1 MAKYRAYQTREGFT
15 VYYPGD
21 IPVEEAAADIERRRQ
36 SGDLRPESP
45 PGTPI
50 GPPIEQFGPESQTQA
65 PGRPLEVNMQPYPP
79 VQEFEEEVPQPQMYE
94 EAEQG
99 PPIGILKGDV
109 QPQLAGNDLAAAR
122 IGAGLQGALF
132 EGGDEVLG
140 FGQAALDELTGSE
153 PGQPIGAGPKQGQQ
167 PTGFWSKYN
176 YYRDRARALDERLL
190 GERPLEGYGLR
201 IGTGIASGL
210 GALPKLSKMA
220 IERVAPEMGKR
231 LAASKI
237 VPQAG
242 ATTTKAAATLGDK
255 AVDSAVQGAIAGG
268 MAGFNS
274 GQTND
279 PEADLLTDA
288 SSRLLSGLTGAG
300 VGGAIGGV
308 LPPALAAA
316 GGGARFLGQAAF
328 PSFVNPQKRALD
340 ALAQG
345 IGDDLTVSPQMGPN
359 SPGPVQAMLPA
370 GQAVQDVTL
379 ADVSPNVR
387 NMLGHV
393 ARSGRQGGTEASE
406 FLAKRQEGDPV
417 AGEAG
422 GGMWT
427 QMLRHVREVIGST
440 NPNELVRTLAKAR
453 AKAAKPAYNKAFS
466 HPDPTIP
473 ELNEMLQS
481 DRVRAGARLGAKIMK
496 DLGELPEDFQLPKI
510 DDETP
515 SLPLKVWHVVKM
527 GLDAQHQALMKN
539 GKRLEAAGVNS
550 RRERLLEYL
559 DEATNGD
566 YGKARR
572 EYAGYSSMMEA
583 VEQGQD
589 LFNIDISDLSDLMA
603 QYSKSPGMQQ
613 LFVAGVG
620 KALVDKITRKGID
633 ANSAWIMYKSPDV
646 QMRLGLAL
654 GPGQYQNFIKR
665 CMAES
670 EKFKAFMELKGS
682 QTDMRGNIGEMVE
695 EAIAGGGS
703 PEAIIASASGISG
716 GGFQSLVRP
725 IWGWFTQNSP
735 RGLHQSVKDEIAKMA
750 TETDPVKQQKIV
762 DGIFAAANRVLAR
775 QRRQRLARG
784 ARAGGTSMAAT
795 SLAQDSYPDNSEVP
809 PAGFKQAADGA
820 WYGPDPKRPGAYLKW
835 TPE

>member
-21 IPVEEAAADIERRRQ
+21 VPVEDAAADIERRRQ
-36 SGDLRPESP
+36 AGDLRPEQP
-45 PGTPI
+45 PGRPI
-50 GPPIEQFGPESQTQA
+50 GPPMEDFGPQEQQP
-65 PGRPLEVNMQPYPP
+65 PGGPLNLNMNPYPP
-79 VQEFEEEVPQPQMYE
+79 VQEFEEETPQPQMYE

-99 PPIGILKGDV
+99 PPIGVLKGDV

-140 FGQAALDELTGSE
+140 FGQAALDTLTGSE
-153 PGQPIGAGPKQGQQ
+153 PGQPIAAGPKQGQQ
-167 PTGFWSKYN
+167 PTGFWSKYD

-190 GERPLEGYGLR
+190 GERPMEAYGAR
-201 IGTGIASGL
+201 IGAGLASGL

-242 ATTTKAAATLGDK
+242 STTTRAAATLGDK
-255 AVDSAVQGAIAGG
+255 AVDSALQGSIAGG

-274 GQTND
+274 GQSND
-279 PEADLLTDA
+279 PEAGIVEDA
-288 SSRLLSGLTGAG
+288 ASRLMSGIGGAG
-300 VGGAIGGV
+300 IGAGIGGV
-308 LPPALAAA
+308 LPPALAAV
-316 GGGARFLGQAAF
+316 GGGARYLGQAAF
-328 PSFVNPQKRALD
+328 PSMINPQKRALD
-340 ALAQG
+340 VMAQG

-359 SPGPVQAMLPA
+359 APGPVQAMIPG
-370 GQAVQDVTL
+370 GQAIQDVTL

-387 NMLGHV
+387 QMAGHV
-393 ARSGRQGGTEASE
+393 ARSGRQGGTEVSE
-406 FLAKRQEGDPV
+406 FLTKRQEGDPIS
-417 AGEAG
+417 GEAG

-427 QMLRHVREVIGST
+427 QMLRHVREVIGTT
-440 NPNELVRTLAKAR
+440 NPTELIRTLAKR
-453 AKAAKPAYNKAFS
+453 RSEAAKPAYNKAFS
-466 HPDPTIP
+466 HPEPDIA
-473 ELNEMLQS
+473 ELNEMLMS

-496 DLGELPEDFQLPKI
+496 DLGELPEDFKLPKI
-510 DDETP
+510 DDDTQT
-515 SLPLKVWHVVKM
+515 LPLKVWHVVKM
-527 GLDAQHQALMKN
+527 GLDAQHQTLLKS
-539 GKRLEAAGVNS
+539 GRRLEAAGVNS
-550 RRERLLEYL
+550 RRERLLDLL
-559 DEATNGD
+559 DEATDGD
-566 YGKARR
+566 YGKARQ
-572 EYAGYSSMMEA
+572 EYAGYSQMMEA

-589 LFNIDISDLSDLMA
+589 LFNIDVSDLSDLMA

-620 KALVDKITRKGID
+620 KALVEKITRKGID
-633 ANSAWIMYKSPDV
+633 SNSAWIMYKSPDV

-654 GPGQYQNFIKR
+654 GPGMYQNFIKR

-670 EKFKAFMELKGS
+670 EKFKSFMELKGS
-682 QTDMRGNIGEMVE
+682 QTDSRGNIGEMVE

-703 PEAIIASASGISG
+703 AEAIVAAAGVG
-716 GGFQSLVRP
+716 GGQGFQSLVRP

-750 TETDPVKQQKIV
+750 TETDPRKQQKIV

-775 QRRQRLARG
+775 QRRQRMARG
-784 ARAGGTSMAAT
+784 ARSGATAIGAT
-795 SLAQDSYPDNSEVP
+795 SLMQDGRPDTSNMP
-809 PAGFKQAADGA
+809 PAGFKKASDGA
-820 WYGPDPKRPGAYLKW
+820 WYGPDPKRKGAYLKW